1 MLKAIV
7 QKGGIV
13 PLDPLP
19 PEWGEGTSL
28 EVFKADV
35 AALDI
40 DAWVQMMDRL
50 CADSPAQEEERMQTA
65 INEHRRQAKAQ
76 ARRDM
81 GLSE

>member
-28 EVFKADV
+28 EVFKAGV

-40 DAWVQMMDRL
+40 DAWVQTMDRL
-50 CADSPAQEEERMQTA
+50 CADSPAEEERMQTA
-65 INEHRRQAKAQ
+65 INEHRRLAKAQ
-76 ARRDM
+76 ARREM
-81 GLSE
+81 GLSKD